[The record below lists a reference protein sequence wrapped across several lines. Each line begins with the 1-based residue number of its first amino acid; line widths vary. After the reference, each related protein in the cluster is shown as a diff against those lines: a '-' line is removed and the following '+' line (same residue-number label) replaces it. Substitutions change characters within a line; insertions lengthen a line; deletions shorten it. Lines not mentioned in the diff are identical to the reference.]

1 MSRFD
6 PNGEQNETPKILTPE
21 EDKWS
26 KAPENTMYVVTKK
39 YGETVS
45 NLARGFEGQPEN
57 RVEGRYCIEIPE
69 EITDFCREISSLG
82 GRALLVG
89 GCVRDAVIS
98 KEHGVSLPT
107 KDFDIEVYGLSPQT
121 LNLILS
127 TNYKDVRVEGA
138 AFSVIKVRIYDG
150 KDFVD
155 VSIPRRESKIGSEH
169 TEFSIEG
176 DPSMSISEA
185 AFRRDITINSLA
197 YDPLTK
203 TLYDFYNGVED
214 ISNKVI
220 RYTNEK
226 AFQEDA
232 LRILRV
238 MQFAARFDF
247 SISPELRNLCAIMVE
262 RGDLDNISKE
272 RITEEFFKLITKGIK
287 PSIGLEF
294 CREIGILEK
303 YWPQLYLLTKTD
315 QDKEWHPEGN
325 VWVHTLQAVDA
336 AVDIS
341 VRDNL
346 SEKDRMVLVLAS
358 LLHDVGKPLTT
369 EFTNGRLRS
378 HGHEAA
384 GVVPAQEFLYNFIF
398 PDIVKKQA
406 VALIPYHLAP
416 KYFWEQEV
424 MYGINMDKAIRRL
437 ALRLWQG
444 ETNIYMLS
452 LLVEADQRGRN
463 PNTHTLEPLSREQIE
478 DLDKCQ
484 RWFFDKAEELGVVRE
499 PPKKL
504 LEGRD
509 LLNHNIGRGI
519 WIGLVTNVVYLDQLD
534 GKIKSREEAIKA
546 GLDYYKRFK
555 DIVSLITTEEKID
568 ERDAWQ
574 KIKRIDDPRIVLQ
587 SSDELVLS
595 V

>member
-1 MSRFD
+1 
-6 PNGEQNETPKILTPE
+6 
-21 EDKWS
+21 
-26 KAPENTMYVVTKK
+26 
-39 YGETVS
+39 
-45 NLARGFEGQPEN
+45 
-57 RVEGRYCIEIPE
+57 
-69 EITDFCREISSLG
+69 
-82 GRALLVG
+82 
-89 GCVRDAVIS
+89 
-98 KEHGVSLPT
+98 
-107 KDFDIEVYGLSPQT
+107 
-121 LNLILS
+121 
-127 TNYKDVRVEGA
+127 
-138 AFSVIKVRIYDG
+138 
-150 KDFVD
+150 
-155 VSIPRRESKIGSEH
+155 
-169 TEFSIEG
+169 
-176 DPSMSISEA
+176 
-185 AFRRDITINSLA
+185 
-197 YDPLTK
+197 
-203 TLYDFYNGVED
+203 
-214 ISNKVI
+214 
-220 RYTNEK
+220 
-226 AFQEDA
+226 
-232 LRILRV
+232 
-238 MQFAARFDF
+238 
-247 SISPELRNLCAIMVE
+247 
-262 RGDLDNISKE
+262 LDNISKE

-325 VWVHTLQAVDA
+325 AWVHTLQAVDA

-341 VRDNL
+341 IRENL

-358 LLHDVGKPLTT
+358 LLHDVGKPLKT
-369 EFTNGRLRS
+369 EFTKGRLRS

-384 GVVPAQEFLYNFIF
+384 GVAPAQEFLDNFIF

-406 VALIPYHLAP
+406 VTLIPHHLAP

-463 PNTHTLEPLSREQIE
+463 PNTHTFEPLSREQVE

-484 RWFFDKAEELGVVRE
+484 RWFSDKAEELGVVRE

-519 WIGLVTNVVYLDQLD
+519 WVGLVTNVVYLDQLD
-534 GKIKSREEAIKA
+534 GKIKSREEAIEA
-546 GLDYYKRFK
+546 GLYYYKRFRN
-555 DIVSLITTEEKID
+555 IVSLITTEEKID
-568 ERDAWQ
+568 EIGAWQ
-574 KIKRIDDPRIVLQ
+574 KIKGKDDPREVLQ